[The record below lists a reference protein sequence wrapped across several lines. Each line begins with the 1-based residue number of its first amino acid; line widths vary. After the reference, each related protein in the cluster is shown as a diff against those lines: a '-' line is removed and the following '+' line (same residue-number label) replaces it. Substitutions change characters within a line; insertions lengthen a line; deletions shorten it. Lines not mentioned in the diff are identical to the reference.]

1 MQLCP
6 AQQRTFDQLME
17 VLPLFDIL
25 GLAGGSGSGR
35 TTVLRRLHE
44 SVGGAYLTMKEYL
57 DALRPGH
64 PLQMEEV
71 LEQLVMG
78 ALQTHDCV
86 LVDDLSLVANVVS
99 GSCAGGYPRP
109 GFVHAALQTLAEYS
123 QAHRKKLIV
132 SSDRPMWPLEQMGY
146 VAHIPQF
153 QPVDY
158 EFLNRLYL
166 GPELSARLDYDKVH
180 RFASQLN
187 AYHLKTVGALLRG
200 RPALDTQA
208 YIDFLQSFQLAS
220 NVDLEE
226 VQRVTLRDL
235 KGADAVIRDLETHVI
250 VPLEND
256 ELAAELQLRPKRGV
270 LLVGPPGTGKTTVGR
285 ALAHRLKSKFFLLDG
300 TVISGTGNFYG
311 QVHWIFEQAKRNAP
325 AVVFVDDSDAI
336 FESGEEL
343 GLYRYLLTLLDGL
356 ESATA
361 GRVCVMMTAMDVAH
375 LPPALIRSG
384 RIELWLEMHLPNE
397 AARAEIL
404 AVNLAPA
411 AAALGKV
418 DVSRLAGAT
427 EGFTGAD
434 LKRLIED
441 GKNLLAYDRAQ
452 GRPVRAATDYF
463 LTAIATVRANKAR
476 YAEADSRA
484 RQQRPRRPAYYD
496 DQERMMS

>member
-6 AQQRTFDQLME
+6 AQQQTFDQLME

-35 TTVLRRLHE
+35 TTVLRRVHE
-44 SVGGAYLTMKEYL
+44 AVGGAYLTMKEYL

-86 LVDDLSLVANVVS
+86 LVDDLSAAVNVLM
-99 GSCAGGYPRP
+99 GRCGGYPRP
-109 GFVHAALQTLAEYS
+109 GFVLAALQTLGEFA

-132 SSDRPMWPLEQMGY
+132 SSDQPVWPLQQMGY
-146 VAHIPQF
+146 VAHIPPF
-153 QPVDY
+153 QPADY
-158 EFLNRLYL
+158 EFLNRVYL
-166 GPELSARLDYDKVH
+166 GPELSARLDYAKVF
-180 RFASQLN
+180 RFAAHLN

-200 RPALDTQA
+200 RQELDTQA
-208 YIDFLQSFQLAS
+208 YIDFLRSFHLTS

-226 VQRVTLRDL
+226 VQHVTLRDL
-235 KGADAVIRDLETHVI
+235 KGADEVIRELETHVI

-256 ELAAELQLRPKRGV
+256 ELSAELQLRPKRGV

-300 TVISGTGNFYG
+300 TVVSGTGNFYS

-384 RIELWLEMHLPNE
+384 RIELWLEMHLPE
-397 AARAEIL
+397 KEARAEIL
-404 AVNLAPA
+404 TANLAPVA
-411 AAALGKV
+411 ATLGKV
-418 DVSRLAGAT
+418 DVPRLAGAT

-452 GRPVRAATDYF
+452 GRPVRAATEYF
-463 LTAIATVRANKAR
+463 LTAVAAVRANKAH
-476 YAEADSRA
+476 YAEADARA